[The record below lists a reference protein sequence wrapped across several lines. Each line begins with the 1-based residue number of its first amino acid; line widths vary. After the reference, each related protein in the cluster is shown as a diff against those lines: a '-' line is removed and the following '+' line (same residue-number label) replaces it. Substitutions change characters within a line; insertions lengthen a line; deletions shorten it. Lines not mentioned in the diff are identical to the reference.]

1 MSWQEGVFSPLAEL
15 VARSMCLCS
24 AHGHPSTAEERLT
37 RMAARV
43 AEMEAE
49 AQYARRD
56 KDSASDFAAA
66 SQARGLPRKE
76 VLHP

>member
-1 MSWQEGVFSPLAEL
+1 
-15 VARSMCLCS
+15 
-24 AHGHPSTAEERLT
+24 
-37 RMAARV
+37 MAARV

-66 SQARGLPRKE
+66 SQVRTGG
-76 VLHP
+76 